1 MKNVDRNMNFKLN
14 IFVSIIF
21 YLGFSSC
28 KTPVLPNKAESPKLL
43 FSLVDSL
50 EYLDLKTGDLMMF
63 QSLTRDGIFTQ
74 IGTLSPYTHC
84 ALMIR
89 NPDSSLWLLH
99 ATDNNFAG
107 ERMPV
112 LFEEKS
118 RNGVI
123 MTTIQDPFISV
134 NNGKSGF
141 YKHIRVLRFDES
153 WSERPSREVML
164 ELYEKNKKHPFTSLN
179 FPFFLSAFDLT
190 FFGYDLISMP
200 DDDSFFCSEF
210 VYHILTEADIPIAR
224 DQKSNEYTP
233 KDIRNLEPYETA
245 IPIIFKFKNGKYVG
259 K

>member
-1 MKNVDRNMNFKLN
+1 MNFKLN
-14 IFVSIIF
+14 IFLSIIF
-21 YLGFSSC
+21 CLLFLSC
-28 KTPVLPNKAESPKLL
+28 KTPAFHKKAELKKVL
-43 FSLVDSL
+43 FGLVDDLDSL
-50 EYLDLKTGDLMMF
+50 GLKTGDLLMF

-84 ALMIR
+84 ALVIR
-89 NPDSSLWLLH
+89 NPDNSLCLLH

-134 NNGKSGF
+134 DNGKSGF

-153 WSERPSREVML
+153 WSERPSREVLL
-164 ELYEKNKKHPFTSLN
+164 ELYEKNKKHPFTASKV
-179 FPFFLSAFDLT
+179 PFILSAFDLT
-190 FFGYDLISMP
+190 FFGHDLISMP

-210 VYHILTEADIPIAR
+210 VHHILTEADIPIAC

-233 KDIRNLEPYETA
+233 KDIRNLEPYQTA
-245 IPIIFKFKNGKYVG
+245 NPIIFKFKNGKYVY

>member
-1 MKNVDRNMNFKLN
+1 MNFRIN
-14 IFVSIIF
+14 IFIATIF

-28 KTPVLPNKAESPKLL
+28 KTPVLPNKTESKKVL
-43 FSLVDSL
+43 FGLVDSFDS
-50 EYLDLKTGDLMMF
+50 LDLNTGDLLMF

-84 ALMIR
+84 ALVIR

-112 LFEEKS
+112 LFEEKR

-123 MTTIQDPFISV
+123 MTTIHDPFISV
-134 NNGKSGF
+134 DNGKSGF
-141 YKHIRVLRFDES
+141 YKHIRILRFDES

-164 ELYEKNKKHPFTSLN
+164 ELYEKNKKHPFTASKV
-179 FPFFLSAFDLT
+179 PFILSAFDLT
-190 FFGYDLISMP
+190 LFGHDMISIP

-210 VYHILTEADIPIAR
+210 VHHILTEADIPIDR
-224 DQKSNEYTP
+224 GQKSNEYTP
-233 KDIRNLEPYETA
+233 DNIRNLEPYETA
-245 IPIIFKFKNGKYVG
+245 IPIIFKFKNGRYRFK
-259 K
+259 KEIED

>member
-28 KTPVLPNKAESPKLL
+28 KTPVLPNKAESPKVL

-118 RNGVI
+118 RNGV
-123 MTTIQDPFISV
+123 
-134 NNGKSGF
+134 
-141 YKHIRVLRFDES
+141 R
-153 WSERPSREVML
+153 
-164 ELYEKNKKHPFTSLN
+164 
-179 FPFFLSAFDLT
+179 
-190 FFGYDLISMP
+190 LI
-200 DDDSFFCSEF
+200 
-210 VYHILTEADIPIAR
+210 
-224 DQKSNEYTP
+224 
-233 KDIRNLEPYETA
+233 
-245 IPIIFKFKNGKYVG
+245 
-259 K
+259 